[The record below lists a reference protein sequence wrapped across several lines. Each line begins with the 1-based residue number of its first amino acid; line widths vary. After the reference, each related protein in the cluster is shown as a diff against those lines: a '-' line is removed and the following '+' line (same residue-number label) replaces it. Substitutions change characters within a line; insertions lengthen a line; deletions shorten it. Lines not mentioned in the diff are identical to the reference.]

1 MEAFTLAQFKFVSI
15 PNRDLWVFQLDP
27 KFGMMYCLKVSIPNR
42 DLWVFQPLAPETL
55 VVFGFQGTFPTH
67 KSNHSRERLKKQPQI
82 PETLAL

>member
-1 MEAFTLAQFKFVSI
+1 
-15 PNRDLWVFQLDP
+15 
-27 KFGMMYCLKVSIPNR
+27 
-42 DLWVFQPLAPETL
+42 VFQPLAPETL